1 MGCVMF
7 GFRSKYYKQVEAKL
21 QSIQVNL
28 ENNYKDEAILARKE
42 CEEMLEQLNQEGKLK
57 KADYD
62 YFKSQLHGYEARMI
76 GYNHTNI
83 SNFLKERY

>member
-1 MGCVMF
+1 MF

-28 ENNYKDEAILARKE
+28 ENNYKDEAISAKKE
-42 CEEMLEQLNQEGKLK
+42 CEELLEQLHQEDKLK
-57 KADYD
+57 KSDYD
-62 YFKSQLHGYEARMI
+62 YFKSQLRSYEARMV

-83 SNFLKERY
+83 SHFLKERY

>member
-1 MGCVMF
+1 MF
-7 GFRSKYYKQVEAKL
+7 GFFGHSKYYRELEAKL

-28 ENNYKDEAILARKE
+28 ENNYKDEAISAKKE
-42 CEEMLEQLNQEGKLK
+42 CEVLLEQYKEEGKIK
-57 KADYD
+57 PGEYD
-62 YFKSQLHGYEARMI
+62 FLSGQLRGYAARME